1 MVYSPW
7 GHKELDMTEQLSM
20 HACSESK
27 NRMVVRVRVIPPVI
41 MGLTGFCPTQH
52 HYRGSDCM
60 LLAGEKIKVRSTVF
74 TESISLLHYHK
85 VEKLLSRGPSVWP
98 KDSKGP
104 LPLFVNK
111 ELLEYSHAHSVHIVP
126 SCFPTLLCQQ
136 S

>member
-1 MVYSPW
+1 
-7 GHKELDMTEQLSM
+7 
-20 HACSESK
+20 
-27 NRMVVRVRVIPPVI
+27 
-41 MGLTGFCPTQH
+41 
-52 HYRGSDCM
+52 M